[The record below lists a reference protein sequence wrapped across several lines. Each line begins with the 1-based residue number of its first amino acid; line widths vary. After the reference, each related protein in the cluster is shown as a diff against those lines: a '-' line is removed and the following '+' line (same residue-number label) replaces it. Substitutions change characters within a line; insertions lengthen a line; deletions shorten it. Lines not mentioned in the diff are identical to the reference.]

1 MPRVSNKAPVWTQP
15 LEIKQEEQEVEEE
28 QEIEAEVDRLGPVKL
43 PLKTPELEEGN
54 VDHRDDSA
62 KLLPQFF
69 ERKLDSKN
77 RTQEEDTT
85 IREMLNLDNSEST
98 VF

>member
-1 MPRVSNKAPVWTQP
+1 MPRVSTKTPVWTQP

-28 QEIEAEVDRLGPVKL
+28 LEIEPEVDRLGPVRL
-43 PLKTPELEEGN
+43 PLKTPDLEEGN

-69 ERKLDSKN
+69 ERQLDSKN

-85 IREMLNLDNSEST
+85 MRKILNLDNSEST